1 MPRYMVERTFPKG
14 LQIPMTADGAQ
25 ACLGVVDGNAEHGVT
40 WMHSYVN
47 EDRTRTFCIYDGPS
61 PESIRRA
68 AERNSLPIDRITQV
82 RVLDPYFY
90 L

>member
-1 MPRYMVERTFPKG
+1 MPRYLVERTFPKG
-14 LQIPMTADGAQ
+14 LQISMTADGAS
-25 ACLGVVDGNAEHGVT
+25 ACLGVVGGNAEQGVT
-40 WMHSYVN
+40 WLHSYVN
-47 EDRTRTFCIYDGPS
+47 EDRTRTICVYDGPT

-68 AERNSLPIDRITQV
+68 AERNNLPVERITQV